1 MKTLLIVKAAL
12 NMYVAKEPHHL
23 VFQQTDDTKGWHFLF
38 LSSEFFWEG
47 VMNEVHT
54 ILVEQYV
61 FFEIVWGEWRGDVKN
76 SLENVAW
83 LETLHIIF

>member
-1 MKTLLIVKAAL
+1 MKKLVIVKAAL
-12 NMYVAKEPHHL
+12 NMYVAKEPHRL

-38 LSSEFFWEG
+38 LSSEKEWWMKYIQF
-47 VMNEVHT
+47 
-54 ILVEQYV
+54 LYV